1 MNLSDF
7 KITEVREFE
16 HRRGVAWEAEISLNG
31 EVVIG
36 LANEGIGGL
45 ATNWPCGSKSG
56 DHSWLR
62 QVEKLCTSEVTAVT
76 LEGGYLNGATL
87 EDAVCFG
94 DVGDN
99 LREALEKYT
108 TTILAEY
115 RGNDYGDD
123 DQ

>member
-62 QVEKLCTSEVTAVT
+62 QVEKLCTSEVSVE
-76 LEGGYLNGATL
+76 LEGGYLNASVL
-87 EDAVCFG
+87 VMW
-94 DVGDN
+94 V
-99 LREALEKYT
+99 
-108 TTILAEY
+108 TISKRL
-115 RGNDYGDD
+115 
-123 DQ
+123 